1 MILMRFLI
9 SAYIGIFTTILA
21 NEQGPDFNQ
30 LYTEEGDLLDA
41 VNVRVISAIFFP
53 HGYYALLST

>member
-9 SAYIGIFTTILA
+9 FANIGIFMIILA

-41 VNVRVISAIFFP
+41 VNVWIIIIHLP
-53 HGYYALLST
+53 PGEP